1 LFVACYSG
9 AIVCVSRRG
18 HVKGRIAAHDG
29 AVKALRI
36 HPTLPVGVSGSA
48 DGSLT
53 VWDLD
58 GVAPRRLAGHTAIV
72 DDVDF
77 SPSGDL
83 IASAGRDFVLK
94 VHRLRDGALVPAIR
108 IGRRSPKSICF
119 VDEAT
124 VVIGD
129 YWGGV
134 IRVDLESSKVS
145 RTRIAENGISS
156 LARSGKYLAAT
167 SYDGGIYL
175 VDPFSFNVVNTL
187 RAMTQRLRPAF
198 AQAA

>member
-1 LFVACYSG
+1 
-9 AIVCVSRRG
+9 
-18 HVKGRIAAHDG
+18 
-29 AVKALRI
+29 
-36 HPTLPVGVSGSA
+36 VSGSA
-48 DGSLT
+48 DGSLIA
-53 VWDLD
+53 WDLE
-58 GVAPRRLAGHTAIV
+58 GAAQRYLAGHTAIV

-94 VHRLRDGALVPAIR
+94 VHRLHDGALVHAIR

-129 YWGGV
+129 YWGAL
-134 IRVDLESSKVS
+134 IRVDLRTSQIS
-145 RTRIAENGISS
+145 RAQIAQNGISS
-156 LARSGKYLAAT
+156 IGRSGKYLIAT

-175 VDPFSFNVVNTL
+175 VEPFSLTVLNTI
-187 RAMTQRLRPAF
+187 RAMTQRLRPP
-198 AQAA
+198 AAHAG